1 MSDKNIPDGKDYQ
14 PDPDKT
20 ILLYVSHYKD
30 KYYVNDK
37 LGKLPESIKKELV
50 MNMIFMAEEAG
61 GVVELCFYPDGEVY
75 IDTYCE
81 EDDMEYDQVSG
92 RLLVS
97 EMEQKDKDVLD
108 DLQIWYLEIMREKGR
123 Q

>member
-1 MSDKNIPDGKDYQ
+1 
-14 PDPDKT
+14 
-20 ILLYVSHYKD
+20 
-30 KYYVNDK
+30 
-37 LGKLPESIKKELV
+37 
-50 MNMIFMAEEAG
+50 MIFIAEEAG
-61 GVVELCFYPDGEVY
+61 GVVELGFYPDGEVY